1 MKISLKKLKSKI
13 EGEALPTKEHRS
25 YVLLNEDVLRGVAG
39 GDDNQ
44 GATPTCCP
52 NADDCQD

>member
-1 MKISLKKLKSKI
+1 MKISLKKLKNKI

-25 YVLLNEDVLRGVAG
+25 NLLSEDVLRAVVG

-52 NADDCQD
+52 AADDCQD